1 MKDTEYEWE
10 KKEMK
15 GEEEADQN
23 SLELK
28 LLEQN
33 KSEEGAWR
41 TQEKDSQ

>member
-1 MKDTEYEWE
+1 MRD

-15 GEEEADQN
+15 GEEEEADQN

-33 KSEEGAWR
+33 KSEEEA
-41 TQEKDSQ
+41 